1 MGQSDSWVSNWV
13 SYQVVDAAHI
23 LKDAMTYNDDMLQC
37 KDAMTYKLQV
47 LSWNLN
53 PELITQLWHICAQ
66 IGMNVIW
73 ELHELDIVCNLHSQ
87 EMLPF
92 QSR

>member
-1 MGQSDSWVSNWV
+1 MGQSDSRVSNRV

-47 LSWNLN
+47 LS
-53 PELITQLWHICAQ
+53 
-66 IGMNVIW
+66 
-73 ELHELDIVCNLHSQ
+73 
-87 EMLPF
+87 
-92 QSR
+92 